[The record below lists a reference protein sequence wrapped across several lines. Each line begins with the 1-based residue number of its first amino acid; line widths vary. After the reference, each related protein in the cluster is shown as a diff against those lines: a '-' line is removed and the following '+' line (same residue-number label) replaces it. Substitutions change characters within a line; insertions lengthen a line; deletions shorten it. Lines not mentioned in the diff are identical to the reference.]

1 MSAMSENGL
10 SASRPPS
17 FLVHFFSIP
26 TAAVGTC
33 MLLAAVILA
42 VFADQ
47 IAPANPFAMTAAP
60 LLAPG
65 PGHWMGTDPLGR
77 DILSQAIHGTRV
89 SIGFALGAAT
99 LSFVLGALFG
109 AIPGYFGGLLDHL
122 MSRLLEFFMMIP
134 MLFLVILMTALL
146 GANIYVAAVVVGI
159 TIWPANARIIR
170 AQVLSLKK
178 RTYVKAARVA
188 GAGHM
193 RILFGHI
200 LPNGIQPLVVN
211 STLQVGSAILLE
223 ASLSFLGL
231 GDPNYISWGQML
243 RDSQPYLSIRPTFSI
258 FPGLAVGW
266 LVIAVTLVGDGVNSA
281 LNRSRS

>member
-1 MSAMSENGL
+1 MSAISENGL
-10 SASRPPS
+10 SVTRLPGFWAR
-17 FLVHFFSIP
+17 FLRIP
-26 TAAVGTC
+26 TAAVGVF
-33 MLLAAVILA
+33 MLLVALFFA

-47 IAPANPFAMTAAP
+47 IAPADPFSMAAAP
-60 LLAPG
+60 LLPPG
-65 PGHWMGTDPLGR
+65 PDHWMGTDPLGR
-77 DILSQAIHGTRV
+77 DILSQVIHGTRV
-89 SIGFALGAAT
+89 SFGFALGAAA
-99 LSFVLGALFG
+99 LSFVLGAIFG
-109 AIPGYFGGLLDHL
+109 AIPGYFGGMLDHL

-146 GANIYVAAVVVGI
+146 GANIYVAAIVVGI

-193 RILFGHI
+193 KILFGHI

-211 STLQVGSAILLE
+211 STLQVGAAILLE

-243 RDSQPYLSIRPTFSI
+243 RDAQPYLAIRPTFSI

-266 LVIAVTLVGDGVNSA
+266 LVIAVTLVGDGVNAA